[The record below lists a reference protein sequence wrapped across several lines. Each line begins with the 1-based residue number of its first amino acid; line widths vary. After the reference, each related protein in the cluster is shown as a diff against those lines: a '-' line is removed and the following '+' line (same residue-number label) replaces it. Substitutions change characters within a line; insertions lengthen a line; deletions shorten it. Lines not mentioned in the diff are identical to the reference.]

1 GAAALFDSGTVKL
14 ADAQHLVAREYG
26 FASWPKLKE
35 HVESLSRVLE
45 PMEMLAQAVCASDA
59 TKTTRV
65 LERRPELKGQLD
77 EPLQGYGA
85 DTLLLAAVQ
94 RSDRETVDVLLRA
107 GADIRARSAAWSGGM
122 GVMDECGPDF
132 AAFLIERGA
141 VVDTHAAARL
151 G

>member
-1 GAAALFDSGTVKL
+1 MSRELPKNPNIEFLKKEAKALLRRVQEGDAGAAALFDSGTVKL

-85 DTLLLAAVQ
+85 DTL
-94 RSDRETVDVLLRA
+94 
-107 GADIRARSAAWSGGM
+107 
-122 GVMDECGPDF
+122 
-132 AAFLIERGA
+132 
-141 VVDTHAAARL
+141 
-151 G
+151 